1 MTAEMPEML
10 ATLLRESLAAWGVA
24 GTVSRTGDSSL
35 QLRAGQLR
43 LAIVRAPGGDLPF
56 RWMVVSNDRRRGA
69 SGIAGLLR
77 TVRAAVDPNYR
88 PVRVRI
94 AALPPAP

>member
-1 MTAEMPEML
+1 MTAEVPEML
-10 ATLLRESLAAWGVA
+10 GTLLRESLATWGVA
-24 GTVSRTGDSSL
+24 GAVSRAGDGSL
-35 QLRAGQLR
+35 QLSAGQLR
-43 LAIVRAPGGDLPF
+43 LAIVRAPRDLPF
-56 RWMVVSNDRRRGA
+56 RWLVVSNDRSRGA

-88 PVRVRI
+88 PIRVRI

>member
-1 MTAEMPEML
+1 MTAEVPETL

-24 GTVSRTGDSSL
+24 GAVSRAGDGSL
-35 QLRAGQLR
+35 QLSAGQVR
-43 LAIVRAPGGDLPF
+43 LAIVRARRDLPF
-56 RWMVVSNDRRRGA
+56 RWMVVSNERSRGA

-88 PVRVRI
+88 PIRVRI
-94 AALPPAP
+94 AALSPAS

>member
-1 MTAEMPEML
+1 ML

-43 LAIVRAPGGDLPF
+43 LAIVRARGDLPF